1 MIVRFKLNGRPV
13 ELDVEPRELLINT
26 LRLRLGV
33 RSVKRGCERGECGSC
48 TVLVD
53 GDPVLSCIALTVQV
67 NGREVVTVEGLRGDR
82 VFEALAKSFVE
93 NGAVQCGFCTPGILL
108 VAWAGVSQGRIRNF
122 EDAREYL
129 ANICRCTGYVK
140 VLEAVVKVAVE
151 ANSSVQR

>member
-1 MIVRFKLNGRPV
+1 MIVRFKLNGKPV

-26 LRLRLGV
+26 LRLKLGV

-53 GDPVLSCIALTVQV
+53 GNPVLSCIVLTVQV
-67 NGREVVTVEGLRGDR
+67 NGKEVVTVEGLRGDK
-82 VFEALAKSFVE
+82 VFEALVKSFIE
-93 NGAVQCGFCTPGILL
+93 NGAIQCGFCTPGMLL
-108 VAWAGVSQGRIRNF
+108 VAWAGVTQGRIRSI

-140 VLEAVVKVAVE
+140 VVEAVAKVATEV
-151 ANSSVQR
+151 SSGVQR